1 MGTTP
6 LQITMTTPRSTDT
19 CRRSLQQ
26 HFPYLDKEIQS
37 FKDMLE
43 EFYKGDKKYMLSVTQ
58 LSEKIRKCC
67 KTIGDVIFD
76 MEQHDEEGEA
86 AEKLKEEIYKF
97 EERLNLMMETIGKAE
112 HRFKSIKD
120 DLESQKRIDR
130 EKKVLA
136 AVNKEGASTANP
148 TRKQGNVKKEL
159 KPTTNLNAEM
169 SSQEMRIFFQ
179 DYKSY
184 CTASELDK
192 ESEDTQLA
200 YLRLCLD
207 PEIRIRAG
215 TDDAKTHKEALD
227 ELNKLC
233 FEVYNPAINRQI
245 EVFRINQPKTENSI
259 QFAQRVRTMYMHSDV
274 ANANSDKIECLLIIR
289 GLSDET

>member
-1 MGTTP
+1 MAAT
-6 LQITMTTPRSTDT
+6 RSTDT

-26 HFPYLDKEIQS
+26 HFPNLDRELQN

-43 EFYKGDKKYMLSVTQ
+43 EFHKGDKKYTLSLTQ
-58 LSEKIRKCC
+58 LSEKIRKRCQ
-67 KTIGDVIFD
+67 TIGNVLFD
-76 MEQHDEEGEA
+76 MEQHEEEGEA
-86 AEKLKEEIYKF
+86 AEKLKVEIYNF
-97 EERLNLMMETIGKAE
+97 EERLNLMLEAIGRVE

-120 DLESQKRIDR
+120 DLESQKRINR
-130 EKKVLA
+130 ERKVLA
-136 AVNKEGASTANP
+136 AVNKEGTSPGNP
-148 TRKQGNVKKEL
+148 TRKQGTVKKEL

-184 CTASELDK
+184 RTASELDK

-215 TDDAKTHKEALD
+215 TDEAKTHQEAMVELD
-227 ELNKLC
+227 
-233 FEVYNPAINRQI
+233 
-245 EVFRINQPKTENSI
+245 
-259 QFAQRVRTMYMHSDV
+259 
-274 ANANSDKIECLLIIR
+274 IIHALR
-289 GLSDET
+289 RS